1 MNILAPIK
9 ITAAMI
15 GAGTS
20 VAEPSA
26 RETAEGITAWANTTY
41 ALGDR
46 RISDHRVFECVAA
59 IASPTGKT
67 PENDATHWLDAGPSD
82 RWAPFD
88 YYTTT
93 QALDVTSMTYVL
105 SPGYFNG
112 LSLYGLAGTAIVVSV
127 KDAPGGSQIYRYP
140 LVGTASLNEPPM
152 GWYDYLFGKRRTRS
166 KLVLTGIPIRSTA
179 EITVTVTN
187 ASGQPVGIG
196 MINAGDFRPLIGD
209 ADWGG
214 TLSGVT
220 AEPITYSY
228 MQTDEYGKTKIV
240 QRHSATNLRLKVA
253 MPRANA
259 DAALASVQEVLD
271 VPVSWVATE
280 AQGFDGLNAFGLG
293 SASANYTFG
302 IAEFDIN
309 VKGLI

>member
-20 VAEPSA
+20 VAEPSTA
-26 RETAEGITAWANTTY
+26 ETAAGVVLWTNTTY
-41 ALGDR
+41 SLGDR
-46 RISDHRVFECVAA
+46 RISDHRVFECVQA
-59 IASPTGKT
+59 IGSATGKT
-67 PENDATHWLDAGPSD
+67 PENDAAHWLEVGPSD

-88 YYTTT
+88 YYSST
-93 QALDVTSMTYVL
+93 QALSVTSMVYVL
-105 SPGYFNG
+105 SPGHFNAI
-112 LSLYGLAGTAIVVSV
+112 SLYGLDGTGIVVSV
-127 KDAPGGSQIYRYP
+127 KASPGGAEIYRYP
-140 LVGTASLNEPPM
+140 TAGTASLNEPPV

-166 KLVLTGIPIRSTA
+166 KLVLTGIPIRATA
-179 EITVTVTN
+179 ELTITVTN

-196 MINAGDFRPLIGD
+196 MINVGDFRPLIGD